1 MFVIDSALWSLYQAI
16 ASLCHSWSLML
27 GQTRSNLA
35 SEGWARDHLVCF
47 WYVWSN
53 QGKCSSST
61 RLLDWFYHVL
71 SKSSGKWSGRRRGT
85 VVPLDLKQRS
95 QFRYNIYIYCIYIYI
110 YGTPCQ
116 RSTFLHVFV
125 IPFRNEDM
133 WLCTGELLTWY
144 FADHLRLVALT
155 CKGTTRKPCAIRN
168 LHLHGL
174 VVISSG
180 FHSKS

>member
-95 QFRYNIYIYCIYIYI
+95 QFRYNIYIYTVFIYIYI
-110 YGTPCQ
+110 WYPLPKIYLSSCVCNTFPQ
-116 RSTFLHVFV
+116 R
-125 IPFRNEDM
+125 
-133 WLCTGELLTWY
+133 GY
-144 FADHLRLVALT
+144 VALYR
-155 CKGTTRKPCAIRN
+155 GA
-168 LHLHGL
+168 LDL
-174 VVISSG
+174 VFCRPSSSSG
-180 FHSKS
+180 TNLQRNN